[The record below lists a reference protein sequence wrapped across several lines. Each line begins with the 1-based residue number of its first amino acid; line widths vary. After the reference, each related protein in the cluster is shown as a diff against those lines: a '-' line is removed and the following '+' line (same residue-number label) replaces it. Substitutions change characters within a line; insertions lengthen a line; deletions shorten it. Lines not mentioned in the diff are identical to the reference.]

1 MLVLGCDFTSS
12 PNKRKPIVVC
22 EAELLPAY
30 LNHSQNSISSE
41 KKAYSVLNLRQ
52 IHSFISFAQL
62 LDYLKNLPAWVA
74 GFDFPFGLPRQLVH
88 DLAWPTTWLASMQ
101 HYTALSRADIRAQF
115 KAYCDARPVGQKF
128 AHRATDL
135 IAKSSSSMKW
145 VNPPVAY
152 MMHAGVPL
160 LLELNAQI
168 VGLHQAIN
176 AKPFYAL
183 EAYPGMLARFWAGNK
198 SYKSDDIQK
207 QDVNRAK
214 MRENIINGILLG
226 YAPLGIQIQAPENIL
241 LQMKNDGSGDS
252 LDACLCSIS
261 AAWALLE
268 YQKGHSLWGLSNNLD
283 LLEGEII
290 SAHQCSLRQ

>member
-12 PNKRKPIVVC
+12 PSKRKPIVVC
-22 EAELLPAY
+22 EATLLPVNF
-30 LNHSQNSISSE
+30 NHGQNSLSTDNNT
-41 KKAYSVLNLRQ
+41 YSVLKVHQL
-52 IHSFISFAQL
+52 HSFISFAQL

-88 DLAWPTTWLASMQ
+88 DLAWPTTWLGAMQ
-101 HYTALSRADIRAQF
+101 HYTALSRSNIRAQF
-115 KAYCDARPVGQKF
+115 KAYCDARPEGQKF

-168 VGLHQAIN
+168 VGLHQPIN

-207 QDVNRAK
+207 QDMNRAK
-214 MRENIINGILLG
+214 MRQSIINGILLG
-226 YAPLGIQIQAPENIL
+226 YAPLAIQIQAPENIL

-252 LDACLCSIS
+252 LDACLCSVS

-268 YQKGHSLWGLSNNLD
+268 YQKGHTLWGLSNNLD
-283 LLEGEII
+283 VLEGEII
-290 SAHQCSLRQ
+290 SAHQCLRRQ